1 MAVTVIQLA
10 AALRLGDGVTAPTE
24 PLLGI
29 LTRLS
34 GVADAT
40 VELLAADAP
49 DAVRDEAIVRYAS
62 YLYDMPN
69 APPGDRYAAAWR
81 NSGAAALVAGWVVR
95 RVANSSTGGGVSEG
109 VM

>member
-10 AALRLGDGVTAPTE
+10 AALRLGDGVAAPAE
-24 PLLGI
+24 PLLSI

-40 VELLAADAP
+40 VDLLAP
-49 DAVRDEAIVRYAS
+49 DAPTAVKDEAVVRYAG
-62 YLYDMPN
+62 YMYDMPSS
-69 APPGDRYAAAWR
+69 PSGDRYAAAWR

-95 RVANSSTGGGVSEG
+95 RVADSSTGGGVSEG